1 MINQG
6 RPWFRFS
13 GQAGKMLLNRCVL
26 HRSCGTGVNLF
37 SNSTMP
43 VDVGVITS
51 IDLYGA
57 NSRGNCQYAIDRA
70 SVLRCSD
77 WPHDFVYRYDGN
89 SKGYAYGF
97 CGMTA

>member
-1 MINQG
+1 MD
-6 RPWFRFS
+6 
-13 GQAGKMLLNRCVL
+13 
-26 HRSCGTGVNLF
+26 SCGTGVNLF

-57 NSRGNCQYAIDRA
+57 DYKRNCQYAIDRA

-77 WPHDFVYRYDGN
+77 RPHDFVYRYDGN
-89 SKGYAYGF
+89 DRRPDIGF
-97 CGMTA
+97 CGMTV